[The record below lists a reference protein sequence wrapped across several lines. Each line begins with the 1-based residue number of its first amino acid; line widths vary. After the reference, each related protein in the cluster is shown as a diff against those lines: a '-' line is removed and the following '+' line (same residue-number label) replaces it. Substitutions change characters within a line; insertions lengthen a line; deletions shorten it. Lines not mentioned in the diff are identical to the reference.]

1 MENKQTAFVTG
12 TSSGIGRDIALALA
26 SKGYD
31 LILVA
36 RRKERMDELA
46 QELKNQHG
54 VESLVLPCDLSD
66 REQLNALMSRTHD
79 WLAQGRCLTVLVNN
93 AGTGVWA
100 PFEKQ
105 SPGISQRDIDLNV
118 IAPTTLTHAFID
130 VAKGHGQPAYIL
142 NVASLAG
149 LLATPEYAVYSSTKS
164 YMVRFSEILNY
175 ELRKTNIS
183 ITCICPGGVLTEF
196 MDNSGQDMKSDFGM
210 MTSESVAHIGVGSLF
225 KKKLIV
231 VPGLLNKLSAL
242 VRFLPRTIRIPVVH
256 LTMSSAVHND

>member
-1 MENKQTAFVTG
+1 MTSKHSALVTG
-12 TSSGIGRDIALALA
+12 TSSGIGRDIARALA
-26 SKGYD
+26 AKGFD

-46 QELKNQHG
+46 HELKNQYST
-54 VESLVLPCDLSD
+54 ECLVLPCDLSD
-66 REQLNALMSRTHD
+66 REQLNGLMSRTHD
-79 WLAQGRCLTVLVNN
+79 WLAQGRVLTVLVNN

-105 SPGISQRDIDLNV
+105 SADISQRDIDLNV

-130 VAKGHGQPAYIL
+130 VAKAHQQPAYIL

-164 YMVRFSEILNY
+164 YMVRFSEILKH

-196 MDNSGQDMKSDFGM
+196 MSKSGQDMKSDFGM
-210 MTSESVAHIGVGSLF
+210 MTSQSVADIGVASLF

-231 VPGLLNKLSAL
+231 VPGLLNKVSAL
-242 VRFLPRTIRIPVVH
+242 VRFLPRCVRLPVVH
-256 LTMSSAVHND
+256 FTMSSAVHND